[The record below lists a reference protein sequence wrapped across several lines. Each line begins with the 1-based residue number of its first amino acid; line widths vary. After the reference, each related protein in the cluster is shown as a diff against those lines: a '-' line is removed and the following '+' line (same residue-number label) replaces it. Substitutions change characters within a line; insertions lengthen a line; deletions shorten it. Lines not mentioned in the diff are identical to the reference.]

1 MNVQPTCHTGCKY
14 WKKYKENCPHF
25 FKTTWTPS
33 DGAQPYQ
40 IDDCAPKRSVLLTMD
55 LNNRLLGFQKAAEED
70 RNLQNNNI
78 KLLLADMINQQMEV
92 PQITIKDAEV
102 LQIEDNH
109 K

>member
-1 MNVQPTCHTGCKY
+1 
-14 WKKYKENCPHF
+14 
-25 FKTTWTPS
+25 
-33 DGAQPYQ
+33 
-40 IDDCAPKRSVLLTMD
+40 MD